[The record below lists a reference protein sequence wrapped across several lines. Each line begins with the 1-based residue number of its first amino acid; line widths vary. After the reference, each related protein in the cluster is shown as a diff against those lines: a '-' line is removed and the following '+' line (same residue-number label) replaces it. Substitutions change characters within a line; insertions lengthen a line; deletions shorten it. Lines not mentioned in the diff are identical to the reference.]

1 MKEFKGILLRK
12 HYSITELVVL
22 LAVSAAYLL
31 ACAMF
36 LHFKFD
42 HLLLVLL
49 FNGCFLAAPF
59 PKKLVLGYLIFIAY
73 WVLFDFMKAFP
84 NYLFNEVHTSDLYLA
99 EKQLF
104 GVWEVEKRLTLC
116 EYWQLHSH
124 PVLDALSGFFYLSWV
139 PIPLAF
145 GGYLFLTHKKNFL
158 YFALIFLLINLMG
171 FVVYYLY
178 PAAPP
183 WYVQKFGFLVE
194 VATKGDSAGLA
205 RFDAFFQV
213 PIFEAIYS
221 KSSNVFAAVPSLHSS
236 YPVLVLY
243 YGLKIRKVVWNV
255 FFAFVMIGIW
265 FAAVYTSHHY
275 VIDVLLGIL
284 FAFLGILL
292 FEKVLLKVT
301 MFQRALDK
309 YERAIGG

>member
-1 MKEFKGILLRK
+1 MKEFKGILLAK
-12 HYSITELVVL
+12 HYSRTELMVL

-36 LHFKFD
+36 LDFKFD
-42 HLLLVLL
+42 QLVLVLL
-49 FNGCFLAAPF
+49 FNGCFVAAPF
-59 PKKLVLGYLIFIAY
+59 TKKLVLGYLIFIAY

-84 NYLFNEVHTSDLYLA
+84 NYLFNEVHTYDLYIA

-104 GVWEVEKRLTLC
+104 GVWEGEKRLTLC

-124 PVLDALSGFFYLSWV
+124 PVLDVASGFFYLSWV

-145 GGYLFLTHKKNFL
+145 GVYLFLTHKRNFL
-158 YFALIFLLINLMG
+158 YFALSFLLINLMG
-171 FVVYYLY
+171 FTVYYLY

-183 WYVQKFGFLVE
+183 WYVHKFGFLVD
-194 VATKGDSAGLA
+194 VTTKGDSAGLA

-213 PIFEAIYS
+213 PIFKTIYS

-243 YGLKIRKVVWNV
+243 YGLKIRKVVWSV
-255 FFAFVMIGIW
+255 FFAFVMLGIW
-265 FAAVYTSHHY
+265 FAAVYTNHHY
-275 VIDVLLGIL
+275 VIDVLLGIMFAIFGIFL
-284 FAFLGILL
+284 FQ
-292 FEKVLLKVT
+292 KVCLKSPY
-301 MFQRALDK
+301 FQRALEK
-309 YERAIGG
+309 YEKAISG